1 MHGVVGVE
9 VRDGSL
15 LVELRSVGCAIDDAI
30 DANRASLDG
39 CTWTLLTHTHTRQGL
54 QLDMKLKHYIS
65 AARKMTIGAAHNSG
79 MRLTDKY
86 PQHVR
91 TAAPRAVEAKVLRRF
106 RVVDSFV
113 VIMNKDVQDRAT
125 DNCDKKCAEGPE

>member
-1 MHGVVGVE
+1 
-9 VRDGSL
+9 
-15 LVELRSVGCAIDDAI
+15 
-30 DANRASLDG
+30 
-39 CTWTLLTHTHTRQGL
+39 
-54 QLDMKLKHYIS
+54 
-65 AARKMTIGAAHNSG
+65 